1 MATRG
6 APGNREATG
15 TKKKEEKK
23 EEQSQTHAQ
32 TQRHA
37 HKQQTSHTK
46 KHEGALQRQTY
57 QLVHRGESDTAAQA
71 AATVAAVTGTANPHT
86 PARKSAGRPPP
97 LRVGGAGGAGRLV
110 PPRYVFKCPL
120 QGGGRPAWGPAV
132 AATAA
137 TAAEAVRPRHGAQ
150 RRSVKRDGN
159 GKGNGDGDR
168 DGAPDHPPTHPQK
181 SGRRPPPL
189 RVGGAGGARGLG
201 GAERGGAGESNS
213 DGKGEVGGRGK
224 EGRGCAQTNTHRHT
238 RETRY
243 TRRKPAVET
252 HGDVRAQLS
261 RGDGAAKSTER
272 PARNVPQHGAGKAG
286 AGAATSATTATMSEA
301 TATAVW
307 ERALSAA
314 HHLASSSPSQPTPDH
329 KNGQP
334 SLPIESGARCG
345 GGRRGRAEVGA
356 AVAPVAAGSA
366 MLAGRVLVT
375 DGGRRHPTQC
385 TF

>member
-6 APGNREATG
+6 TPGNREATE
-15 TKKKEEKK
+15 TNKQEEKK

-32 TQRHA
+32 TQQCA

-46 KHEGALQRQTY
+46 RHKGAPQRQTY
-57 QLVHRGESDTAAQA
+57 QLVHRDESDTAAQA

-150 RRSVKRDGN
+150 RRSVKSDGN

-181 SGRRPPPL
+181 SGRRPLPL

-201 GAERGGAGESNS
+201 GAERGGAGESNRQLR
-213 DGKGEVGGRGK
+213 GGGGGGGERGERVCAKRQRQTHKRDTVHTK
-224 EGRGCAQTNTHRHT
+224 EAHSRDA
-238 RETRY
+238 
-243 TRRKPAVET
+243 RR
-252 HGDVRAQLS
+252 RA
-261 RGDGAAKSTER
+261 RAALK
-272 PARNVPQHGAGKAG
+272 
-286 AGAATSATTATMSEA
+286 
-301 TATAVW
+301 
-307 ERALSAA
+307 
-314 HHLASSSPSQPTPDH
+314 
-329 KNGQP
+329 
-334 SLPIESGARCG
+334 
-345 GGRRGRAEVGA
+345 GGRRGEKRRGTGGKRTTTWGRQGGGRGGDVGNDSDDAGGDGDGGA
-356 AVAPVAAGSA
+356 AAG
-366 MLAGRVLVT
+366 VV
-375 DGGRRHPTQC
+375 RRPPPDVVPSLPTN
-385 TF
+385 TRP